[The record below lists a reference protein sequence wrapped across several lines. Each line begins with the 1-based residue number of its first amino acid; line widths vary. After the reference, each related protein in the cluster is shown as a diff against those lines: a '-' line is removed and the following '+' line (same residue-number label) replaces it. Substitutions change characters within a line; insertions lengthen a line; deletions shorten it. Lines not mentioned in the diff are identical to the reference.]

1 MPFFASTR
9 IEDNTMPPGIPINSN
24 DWKPDVSLYT
34 YANQNIETVLKRL
47 CDTIGSYDNE
57 SLFKNR
63 SHEEHR
69 IQEPYYG
76 DIMEELRIQEPYYGD
91 IMEEL
96 RIQAEIED
104 RRRIQHEWE
113 AYHAAERYHKEVK
126 ESHARRI
133 DIYTHY
139 CRQQAHLNV
148 ENIVSEKKPRR
159 HYRYRR
165 DRKKTNKKKTNVV
178 V

>member
-1 MPFFASTR
+1 MEEHR
-9 IEDNTMPPGIPINSN
+9 IQEPYYGDIM
-24 DWKPDVSLYT
+24 
-34 YANQNIETVLKRL
+34 
-47 CDTIGSYDNE
+47 
-57 SLFKNR
+57 
-63 SHEEHR
+63 EEHR

-96 RIQAEIED
+96 RIQEPYYGDIMEEHRIQAEIED

-165 DRKKTNKKKTNVV
+165 DRKKNNKKKTNVV